1 MSSWHYIF
9 TQEIIHIYWIITRI
23 VTLRDRE
30 VKKEKGCPQT
40 AYNLV
45 GRVRLMYKITVASLK
60 DSVKDVV
67 VLRNS
72 WKGDPEGSE

>member
-1 MSSWHYIF
+1 
-9 TQEIIHIYWIITRI
+9 
-23 VTLRDRE
+23 
-30 VKKEKGCPQT
+30 
-40 AYNLV
+40 
-45 GRVRLMYKITVASLK
+45 MYKITVASLK